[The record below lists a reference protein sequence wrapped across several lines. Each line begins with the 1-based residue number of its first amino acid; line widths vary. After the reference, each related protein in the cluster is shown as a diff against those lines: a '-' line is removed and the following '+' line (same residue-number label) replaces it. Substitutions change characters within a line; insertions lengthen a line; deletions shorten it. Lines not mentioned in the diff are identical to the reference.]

1 MCLGGNTEAVE
12 ICLKNGG
19 SIDNQ
24 QDDLST
30 SVHLA
35 SSQGS
40 LELVKL
46 MFGCQPELIPK
57 VIRMADVQGMTPLHK

>member
-1 MCLGGNTEAVE
+1 MSLGGNTEAVE